1 MKRAI
6 YFAFLYMFGTSIGK
20 PNAVTQHVSPS
31 KPTPTE
37 IFGNSWQLDSDG
49 NYWLFWKT
57 NTTHITFETHVKTK
71 GYVGFGLSSNGKMF
85 PSDVVVG
92 WVDSN
97 GTAHFKD
104 CHTEGHY
111 APTIDVSQ
119 DWMLLQGLEDNFGT
133 VLKFV
138 RKLDTC
144 DDKDY
149 QITDNTIKVIYSY
162 HPDDPASFDT
172 LPWHGANR
180 RGAKSLMLLSA
191 VKANDYQLPPDAEQ
205 FDILHNNFHVPANT
219 DTTYQCTIFKV
230 PEKPSKRHMIRF
242 EPIITRGNE
251 DIVHHFVVYS
261 CPTAT
266 DNDEGSVFNC
276 YGVKPK
282 KFEKCNDV
290 MLAWAVGGVGYDFP
304 HNVGFSLNAPGDP
317 RYLLL
322 ETHFTNPTL
331 KSGIV
336 DSSGFRITVT
346 PTLRQYDAGMLEI
359 GAMVNNLQFIPPYE
373 KGFVSKSHCHEDC
386 IKMAV
391 GNQTNSL
398 KVFGVLLHAHLLGA
412 KLTARHFRGD
422 RELEP
427 FSKDDNYDFDYQ
439 DFRAMKQER
448 EIKYGD
454 SLAMD
459 CTYDSSSRTKPTVG
473 GLPTTS
479 EMCLAFLFYY
489 PKVNV
494 TFCLSQPNYDQL
506 SSVPW
511 HAVKQL
517 NTWDWKDKSVRDNF
531 NEIVDNS
538 TYNYICY
545 GLDKSANIH
554 FKQGNFHLP
563 EPTKY
568 APPPRQ
574 CPSGH

>member
-1 MKRAI
+1 MQRTI
-6 YFAFLYMFGTSIGK
+6 YFAFLYLFGTSIGN
-20 PNAVTQHVSPS
+20 PNAVPQHVSPS

-49 NYWLFWKT
+49 SYWLFWKT
-57 NTTHITFETHVKTK
+57 NATHITFETHVKTK

-205 FDILHNNFHVPANT
+205 FDILHNNF
-219 DTTYQCTIFKV
+219 
-230 PEKPSKRHMIRF
+230 

-251 DIVHHFVVYS
+251 DVVHHFVVFS

-266 DNDEGSVFNC
+266 DDDEGSVFNC

-282 KFEKCNDV
+282 KFEKCNDI
-290 MLAWAVGGVGYDFP
+290 MLAWAIGGVGYDFP

-359 GAMVNNLQFIPPYE
+359 GAM
-373 KGFVSKSHCHEDC
+373 
-386 IKMAV
+386 AV

-412 KLTARHFRGD
+412 KMTARHFRGD

-454 SLAMD
+454 SLSMD

-494 TFCLSQPNYDQL
+494 TFCVSQPNYDQL

-511 HAVKQL
+511 HAVQQL

-531 NEIVDNS
+531 NGIVDNS
-538 TYNYICY
+538 TYNYICN
-545 GLDKSANIH
+545 GLDKSANID

-563 EPTKY
+563 EPATKY

>member
-1 MKRAI
+1 MKRTI
-6 YFAFLYMFGTSIGK
+6 YFAFLYLFGTSIGK

-49 NYWLFWKT
+49 SYWLFWKT

-111 APTIDVSQ
+111 APTIDSSQ

-180 RGAKSLMLLSA
+180 QGAKSVMLLSA
-191 VKANDYQLPPDAEQ
+191 VKSNDYQLPPDAEQ

-219 DTTYQCTIFKV
+219 DTTYQCKIFKV
-230 PEKPSKRHMIRF
+230 PEKPSKRHIIRF

-251 DIVHHFVVYS
+251 DVVHHFVVFS

-276 YGVKPK
+276 YGVRPK
-282 KFEKCNDV
+282 KYEKCNDIL
-290 MLAWAVGGVGYDFP
+290 LAWAIGGVGYDFP
-304 HNVGFSLNAPGDP
+304 HNAGFSLNAPGDP
-317 RYLLL
+317 QYLIL

-331 KSGIV
+331 KSG
-336 DSSGFRITVT
+336 
-346 PTLRQYDAGMLEI
+346 M
-359 GAMVNNLQFIPPYE
+359 
-373 KGFVSKSHCHEDC
+373 
-386 IKMAV
+386 
-391 GNQTNSL
+391 
-398 KVFGVLLHAHLLGA
+398 GA
-412 KLTARHFRGD
+412 K
-422 RELEP
+422 
-427 FSKDDNYDFDYQ
+427 
-439 DFRAMKQER
+439 
-448 EIKYGD
+448 
-454 SLAMD
+454 
-459 CTYDSSSRTKPTVG
+459 
-473 GLPTTS
+473 
-479 EMCLAFLFYY
+479 
-489 PKVNV
+489 
-494 TFCLSQPNYDQL
+494 
-506 SSVPW
+506 
-511 HAVKQL
+511 
-517 NTWDWKDKSVRDNF
+517 
-531 NEIVDNS
+531 
-538 TYNYICY
+538 
-545 GLDKSANIH
+545 
-554 FKQGNFHLP
+554 
-563 EPTKY
+563 
-568 APPPRQ
+568 
-574 CPSGH
+574 